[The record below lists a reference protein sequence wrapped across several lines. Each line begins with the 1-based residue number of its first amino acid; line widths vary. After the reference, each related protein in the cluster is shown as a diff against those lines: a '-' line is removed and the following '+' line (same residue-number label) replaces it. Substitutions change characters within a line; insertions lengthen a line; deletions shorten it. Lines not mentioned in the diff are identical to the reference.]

1 MSNQVNRIITR
12 EYTVAAVAAG
22 TVLDNILGGESHR
35 GFIRQIIARAS
46 SGGGAKLDVIELRL
60 VAGSSLPEHLVY
72 QNINAVYTLLDAVL
86 APFDT
91 YTGDGDMQL
100 YLKPASDGTIV
111 VRIDFEI
118 LE

>member
-1 MSNQVNRIITR
+1 MSNQVNRVITR
-12 EYTVAAVAAG
+12 QYTVAAVAGG

-35 GFIRQIIARAS
+35 GYIRQIIVRAS
-46 SGGGAKLDVIELRL
+46 SGGGAKIDVIELRL
-60 VAGSSLPEHLVY
+60 VAGSNLAEHLVY

-100 YLKPASDGTIV
+100 YLKPNQDGTLV

>member
-12 EYTVAAVAAG
+12 EYTVAAVAGG

-35 GFIRQIIARAS
+35 GYIRQVIARAS
-46 SGGGAKLDVIELRL
+46 SGGGAKLDVIEIRL
-60 VAGSSLPEHLVY
+60 VAGSSQPEDLIY
-72 QNINAVYTLLDAVL
+72 QNVNAIYPLLDAVL
-86 APFDT
+86 APFDS

-100 YLKPASDGTIV
+100 YLKPASNGTIV